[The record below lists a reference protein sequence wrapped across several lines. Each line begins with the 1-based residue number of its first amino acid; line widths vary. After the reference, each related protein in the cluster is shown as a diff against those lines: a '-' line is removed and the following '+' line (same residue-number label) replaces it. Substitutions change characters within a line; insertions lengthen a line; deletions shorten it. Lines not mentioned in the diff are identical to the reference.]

1 LQGRQE
7 DQGMQPGK
15 PKKTKKQLEKVEMSI
30 EKKQKVAG
38 RKYLGHRRRRKKNEM
53 DIMATIRVFVGI

>member
-1 LQGRQE
+1 
-7 DQGMQPGK
+7 MQPGK